1 MLKLFNKYLEL
12 LCMCVLLATA
22 GCKSEASPP
31 APTAVQEVEPALDEK
46 GGPVNKENAVDS
58 SGLASA
64 PAPAPAPVPVP
75 GPTPAPVP
83 VPAPASGPVPA
94 PAPAPTPALATTK
107 AVFISPKGRQSSF
120 TCEIA
125 QTPSERATGLMHRK
139 SLAPTKGMVF
149 VFPHPEEQMF
159 WMKNTYIPL
168 DMIFIS
174 SDGVVVGVVENARPL
189 SLELRGVS
197 TPSQFV
203 VELAAFTAGKHGIKV
218 GTKVGFDPPLPV
230 VRR

>member
-46 GGPVNKENAVDS
+46 GGPMNKENAVDS

>member
-1 MLKLFNKYLEL
+1 MLRFFNKYLQL
-12 LCMCVLLATA
+12 LCMCALLVSA

-46 GGPVNKENAVDS
+46 GGPMNKENAVDS

-64 PAPAPAPVPVP
+64 PAPAPP
-75 GPTPAPVP
+75 PA
-83 VPAPASGPVPA
+83 
-94 PAPAPTPALATTK
+94 PALATTK
-107 AVFISPKGRQSSF
+107 AVFITPKGRQSSF

-139 SLAPTKGMVF
+139 TLAPTKGMVF

-159 WMKNTYIPL
+159 WMKNTHIPL

-189 SLELRGVS
+189 SMELRGVS

>member
-1 MLKLFNKYLEL
+1 
-12 LCMCVLLATA
+12 MCVLLATA

>member
-1 MLKLFNKYLEL
+1 MLRFFNKYLQL
-12 LCMCVLLATA
+12 LCMCALLVSA

-46 GGPVNKENAVDS
+46 GGPMNKENAVDS

-64 PAPAPAPVPVP
+64 PAPAP
-75 GPTPAPVP
+75 VP
-83 VPAPASGPVPA
+83 VPAPAPPPA
-94 PAPAPTPALATTK
+94 PALATTK
-107 AVFISPKGRQSSF
+107 AVFITPKGRQSSF

-139 SLAPTKGMVF
+139 TLAPTKGMVF

-159 WMKNTYIPL
+159 WMKNTHIPL

-189 SLELRGVS
+189 SMELRGVS

>member
-1 MLKLFNKYLEL
+1 
-12 LCMCVLLATA
+12 
-22 GCKSEASPP
+22 
-31 APTAVQEVEPALDEK
+31 
-46 GGPVNKENAVDS
+46 
-58 SGLASA
+58 
-64 PAPAPAPVPVP
+64 

>member
-1 MLKLFNKYLEL
+1 MLRFFNKYLQL
-12 LCMCVLLATA
+12 LCMCALLVSA

-46 GGPVNKENAVDS
+46 GGPMNKENAVDS

-64 PAPAPAPVPVP
+64 PAPAP
-75 GPTPAPVP
+75 
-83 VPAPASGPVPA
+83 VPAPA
-94 PAPAPTPALATTK
+94 PALATTK
-107 AVFISPKGRQSSF
+107 AVFITSKGRQSSF

-139 SLAPTKGMVF
+139 TLAPTKGMVF

-159 WMKNTYIPL
+159 WMKNTHIPL

-189 SLELRGVS
+189 SMELRGVS

>member
-1 MLKLFNKYLEL
+1 MLRFFNKYLQL
-12 LCMCVLLATA
+12 LCMCALLVSA

-46 GGPVNKENAVDS
+46 GGPMNKENAVDS

-64 PAPAPAPVPVP
+64 PAPAPA
-75 GPTPAPVP
+75 
-83 VPAPASGPVPA
+83 
-94 PAPAPTPALATTK
+94 LATTK
-107 AVFISPKGRQSSF
+107 AVFITPKGRQSSF

-139 SLAPTKGMVF
+139 TLAPTKGMVF

-159 WMKNTYIPL
+159 WMKNTHIPL

-189 SLELRGVS
+189 SMELRGVS

>member
-58 SGLASA
+58 SGLAS
-64 PAPAPAPVPVP
+64 
-75 GPTPAPVP
+75 
-83 VPAPASGPVPA
+83 
-94 PAPAPTPALATTK
+94 APAPTPALATTK

>member
-1 MLKLFNKYLEL
+1 MLRFFNKYLQL
-12 LCMCVLLATA
+12 LCMCALLVSA

-46 GGPVNKENAVDS
+46 GGPMNKENAVDS

-64 PAPAPAPVPVP
+64 PAPAP
-75 GPTPAPVP
+75 
-83 VPAPASGPVPA
+83 VPAPA
-94 PAPAPTPALATTK
+94 PALATTK
-107 AVFISPKGRQSSF
+107 AVFITPKGRQSSF

-139 SLAPTKGMVF
+139 TLAPTKGMVF

-159 WMKNTYIPL
+159 WMKNTHIPL

-189 SLELRGVS
+189 SMELRGVS

>member
-1 MLKLFNKYLEL
+1 MCAL
-12 LCMCVLLATA
+12 LVSA

-46 GGPVNKENAVDS
+46 GGPMNKENAVDS

-64 PAPAPAPVPVP
+64 PAPAP
-75 GPTPAPVP
+75 
-83 VPAPASGPVPA
+83 VPAPA
-94 PAPAPTPALATTK
+94 PALATTK
-107 AVFISPKGRQSSF
+107 AVFITPKGRQSSF

-139 SLAPTKGMVF
+139 TLAPTKGMVF

-159 WMKNTYIPL
+159 WMKNTHIPL

-189 SLELRGVS
+189 SMELRGVS

>member
-1 MLKLFNKYLEL
+1 MFWNANTELPEDLLMLRFFNKYLQL
-12 LCMCVLLATA
+12 LCMCALLVSA

-46 GGPVNKENAVDS
+46 GGPMNKENAVDS

-64 PAPAPAPVPVP
+64 PAPAP
-75 GPTPAPVP
+75 
-83 VPAPASGPVPA
+83 VPAPA
-94 PAPAPTPALATTK
+94 PALATTK
-107 AVFISPKGRQSSF
+107 AVFITSKGRQSSF

-139 SLAPTKGMVF
+139 TLAPTKGMVF

-159 WMKNTYIPL
+159 WMKNTHIPL

-189 SLELRGVS
+189 SMELRGVS

>member
-64 PAPAPAPVPVP
+64 PAPAP
-75 GPTPAPVP
+75 
-83 VPAPASGPVPA
+83 VPAPA
-94 PAPAPTPALATTK
+94 PALATTK
-107 AVFISPKGRQSSF
+107 AVFITSKGRQSSF

-139 SLAPTKGMVF
+139 TLAPTKGMVF

-159 WMKNTYIPL
+159 WMKNTHIPL

>member
-1 MLKLFNKYLEL
+1 MFWNANTELPEDLLMLRFFNKYLQL
-12 LCMCVLLATA
+12 LCMCALLVSA

-46 GGPVNKENAVDS
+46 GGPMNKENAVDS

-64 PAPAPAPVPVP
+64 
-75 GPTPAPVP
+75 
-83 VPAPASGPVPA
+83 
-94 PAPAPTPALATTK
+94 LATTK
-107 AVFISPKGRQSSF
+107 AVFITPKGRQSSF

-139 SLAPTKGMVF
+139 TLAPTKGMVF

-159 WMKNTYIPL
+159 WMKNTHIPL

-189 SLELRGVS
+189 SMELRGVS